1 MSIAQ
6 FRGMGRGHN
15 EMEKPGLR
23 DGEKI
28 RKLEGRKKKSE
39 FQRTD
44 KWCPLKKNPNNGF
57 EKVKK

>member
-28 RKLEGRKKKSE
+28 RKLEGRKKK
-39 FQRTD
+39 
-44 KWCPLKKNPNNGF
+44 
-57 EKVKK
+57 KVNSNVQISGVP